1 MGLAVG
7 KVKLSDYDSNW
18 PEQFEIEKANLRK
31 IFGDSVPIE
40 HVGSTSIEGISAKP
54 IIDIAVGL
62 DRLEDF
68 ENYRELFQ
76 KDPNY
81 SIKDDS
87 DKDEVLIRR
96 GPEENRTHFIHISE
110 KTSPRFNNYLK
121 FRDYMREHADAR
133 DEYEQLKQE
142 LAMKYA
148 DDRKSY
154 TAAKAEFISK
164 IIEKA
169 SK

>member
-76 KDPNY
+76 KDLNY

>member
-81 SIKDDS
+81 SIKDDY